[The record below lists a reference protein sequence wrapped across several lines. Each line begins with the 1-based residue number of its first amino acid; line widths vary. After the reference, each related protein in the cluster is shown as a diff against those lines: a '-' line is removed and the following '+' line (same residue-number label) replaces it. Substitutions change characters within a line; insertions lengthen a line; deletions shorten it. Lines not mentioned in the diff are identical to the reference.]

1 MTSTNPE
8 AACTGEIL
16 ALHALFESW
25 LGAAGQ
31 GDFCRFEAAF
41 DPGFQMV
48 MPNGRKLDRTEVL
61 AFLRGARG
69 SRGEGF
75 RIAIE
80 EAAVLHAAP
89 PLMLMHYIER
99 QWLGGQETARRASA
113 LFRLDSNGPSWLF
126 VQETWVTPPAS

>member
-1 MTSTNPE
+1 MISTSPE
-8 AACTGEIL
+8 SACTAEII

-31 GDFCRFEAAF
+31 GDFARVESAF

-48 MPNGRKLDRTEVL
+48 MPNGRKLDRAGVL
-61 AFLRGARG
+61 AFLHAARG

-80 EAAVLHAAP
+80 EATALHAAS

-113 LFRLDSNGPSWLF
+113 LFRLDPAGPRWLF
-126 VQETWVTPPAS
+126 VQETWVSPPP